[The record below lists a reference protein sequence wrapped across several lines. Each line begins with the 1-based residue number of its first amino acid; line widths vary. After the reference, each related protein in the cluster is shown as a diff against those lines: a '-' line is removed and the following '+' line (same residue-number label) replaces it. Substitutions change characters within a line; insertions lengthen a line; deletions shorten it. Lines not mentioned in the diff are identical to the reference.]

1 MPVRLK
7 MTSCSSTTDVVVIH
21 GVDKERLP
29 RFRRLDVDPAQW
41 RAFAGDQS
49 GALVGERQ
57 LKRSGWKVGEQ
68 VELPALGVSFTIHGT
83 FATANPGEDFV
94 IYVGR
99 DYLQQA
105 DEAQGESHHALVRPL
120 PGADVDALSRAI
132 DALPLTV
139 ETQTRPEHA
148 AHAAAVAQLADLV
161 QIGKV
166 VVATLLAVML
176 IGVGNAMAIS
186 TRERSREFGIMRT
199 LGFRP
204 RHLLGLVLGE
214 GLAIAIAGALL
225 GILLVELSIRL
236 GWLQG
241 ISTCGFQ
248 MTLEPGLPEWLASA
262 LAIGGAG
269 LLATLIPAWGAMRV
283 QPVRALGMAD

>member
-21 GVDKERLP
+21 GVDKQMLP
-29 RFRRLDVDPAQW
+29 RFRRLDVDPGQW
-41 RAFAGDQS
+41 QAFAADRS

-57 LKRSGWKVGEQ
+57 LKRSRWQVGEQ
-68 VELPALGVSFTIHGT
+68 VELPALGVSFTVRGT
-83 FATANPGEDFV
+83 FATASPGEDFV

-105 DEAQGESHHALVRPL
+105 DDALGESNHALVRPA
-120 PGADVDALSRAI
+120 PGADLDALGRAI

-139 ETQTRPEHA
+139 KTQTRPEHA
-148 AHAAAVAQLADLV
+148 AHAAAVGQLADLV
-161 QIGKV
+161 AVGRV

-176 IGVGNAMAIS
+176 VGIGNAMAIG
-186 TRERSREFGIMRT
+186 TRERSREFAIMRT

-214 GLAIAIAGALL
+214 GLVIALAGALL
-225 GILLVELSIRL
+225 GCLAVEATLAA
-236 GWLQG
+236 GWMQG
-241 ISTCGFQ
+241 VSTCGFQ
-248 MTLEPGLPEWLASA
+248 VTLAPGPHEWLLGS
-262 LAIGGAG
+262 LAVAAAG
-269 LLATLIPAWGAMRV
+269 LVATCLPAWGAMRV